1 MGRTISKFSKALSS
15 VGDKKEI
22 RIVMVGLD
30 SAGKSTILYKL
41 KLGEV
46 VTTIPT
52 IGMLFTRITDHPFP
66 NISIGAPVG
75 Y

>member
-52 IGMLFTRITDHPFP
+52 IGMLFTRITAHPFP